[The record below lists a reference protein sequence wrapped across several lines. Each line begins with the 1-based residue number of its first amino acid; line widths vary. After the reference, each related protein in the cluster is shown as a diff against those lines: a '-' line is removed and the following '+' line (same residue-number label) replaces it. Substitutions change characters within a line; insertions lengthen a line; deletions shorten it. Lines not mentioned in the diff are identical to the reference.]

1 MNHVHAL
8 KFHERAEKEW
18 FELDKGIRERFLSV
32 LERRQIEPRILSAE
46 LSSDLKGLY
55 RIKLKKSGHRL
66 IYEVFDDPPVLL
78 VIAVGSRGK
87 QDVYRTAANRID

>member
-1 MNHVHAL
+1 VIHLHVL
-8 KFHERAEKEW
+8 KFHESAEKEW
-18 FELDKGIRERFLSV
+18 FDLDKGIRERFLKV
-32 LERRQIEPRILSAE
+32 LERRLIEPRILGAE
-46 LSSDLKGLY
+46 LSSDLRGLY

-66 IYEVFDDPPVLL
+66 VYEVFDDPPVVL